1 METWHKHTSSLR
13 NERSGRRSRPQ
24 SERRNNYRTRAKR
37 TTRRTVGLCDG
48 MFLLLCATCTTR
60 WPMTSRHW
68 RGEYGQK
75 IDGLSVPFG
84 TLVEYIPITAKDKSG
99 VHQFGKTTL
108 KGIFLGCVPRAGGGW
123 SGDLMTADYADLHES
138 EASGIYV
145 LQTEPLAF
153 LIVQDRHCQQRE
165 TSNPKMMRKSK
176 KATTREAQQKIR
188 GLWVENLF
196 IDIMKNVVWSFTT
209 QIMKHSRSHWYIST

>member
-1 METWHKHTSSLR
+1 MIQCVLIKARQDLQWKHR

-37 TTRRTVGLCDG
+37 TTRRIVGLCDG
-48 MFLLLCATCTTR
+48 MLLLLCATCTTR

-75 IDGLSVPFG
+75 IDGLSIPFG
-84 TLVEYIPITAKDKSG
+84 TLVEYITITAKDKSG

-108 KGIFLGCVPRAGGGW
+108 KGFFLGCVPRAGGGW
-123 SGDLMTADYADLHES
+123 SGDLMTVDYADLHES

-145 LQTEPLAF
+145 WK
-153 LIVQDRHCQQRE
+153 R
-165 TSNPKMMRKSK
+165 NPWLS
-176 KATTREAQQKIR
+176 
-188 GLWVENLF
+188 
-196 IDIMKNVVWSFTT
+196 
-209 QIMKHSRSHWYIST
+209 